1 MVGLI
6 RGVSEGLGPVGGAAM
21 IYSLSGLL
29 LIFTVG
35 FPNLRQIP
43 RRYLLAGSVLFVSYE
58 ICLALSLGFAATRQ
72 QAIEVGMVNY
82 LWPSLTILFAI
93 LFNGQKSSWL
103 VIPGLLLALFGVSWV
118 LGGEHGLNLDEIIN
132 NVISSPLSYF
142 LAFIGAFIWAAYCT
156 VTAKYAKGKN
166 GITLFVLLTAL
177 TLWLKFFASAQPP
190 MLFSW
195 PVVIK
200 LITVSVALG
209 LAYAAWNVG
218 ILHGNV
224 SLLAAASY
232 FTPVLSSAL
241 AAVLLSAALSWSFW
255 QGAGMVCRL
264 PALLVR
270 HPPLAEIAARHWYR
284 YAGDIAGLIAGE
296 KQDRIRL
303 FRQRAVTMHQA
314 ARHRLIDNLLIP
326 RLFLLARQL
335 IVARRQTRR
344 RLRTARR
351 DGVNPNTAAA
361 VLHGNR
367 ASQRIHA
374 SLRRRIR
381 HPVHPCRRHRR
392 DIDDA
397 AFPLFQHPG
406 ERRAAAPQGRE
417 QRAADLFLNLFWLI
431 LGERSRPDGAAD
443 VVDEH
448 VEAAE
453 MRDPGGK
460 RLFSTLPLLKVSLQ
474 RQYLTSGLG

>member
-93 LFNGQKSSWL
+93 LFNGQRSSWL
-103 VIPGLLLALFGVSWV
+103 VIPGLLLALLGVSWV

-142 LAFIGAFIWAAYCT
+142 LAFIGAFIWAVYCT

-255 QGAGMVCRL
+255 QGAGMVCL
-264 PALLVR
+264 GSLLC
-270 HPPLAEIAARHWYR
+270 WY
-284 YAGDIAGLIAGE
+284 A
-296 KQDRIRL
+296 
-303 FRQRAVTMHQA
+303 
-314 ARHRLIDNLLIP
+314 
-326 RLFLLARQL
+326 
-335 IVARRQTRR
+335 TRR
-344 RLRTARR
+344 
-351 DGVNPNTAAA
+351 
-361 VLHGNR
+361 
-367 ASQRIHA
+367 
-374 SLRRRIR
+374 
-381 HPVHPCRRHRR
+381 
-392 DIDDA
+392 
-397 AFPLFQHPG
+397 
-406 ERRAAAPQGRE
+406 
-417 QRAADLFLNLFWLI
+417 
-431 LGERSRPDGAAD
+431 
-443 VVDEH
+443 
-448 VEAAE
+448 
-453 MRDPGGK
+453 
-460 RLFSTLPLLKVSLQ
+460 
-474 RQYLTSGLG
+474 